1 VHDIDP
7 QFDETHRTL
16 RVVVETP
23 RGSRHKYAWNESIG
37 AFEHRATLGSGLVW
51 PYDYGFIPRTKGG
64 DGDPLDVLVLMD
76 EPAFPGCVLQ
86 VRIIGAFEVSKNGT
100 NNDRYVACLLPSK
113 EISLST
119 DGYETLEDLP
129 DPLLSQLEH
138 FLTTYSEQ
146 RGNEV
151 RVEGRIC
158 SKDAFKRMLTTA
170 ARFAAD

>member
-7 QFDETHRTL
+7 AIGEDGTL
-16 RVVVETP
+16 RAVVETP
-23 RGSRHKYAWNESIG
+23 RGSRHKYAWNEG
-37 AFEHRATLGSGLVW
+37 LHAFEHRATLGSGLVW
-51 PYDYGFIPRTKGG
+51 PYDYGFIPRTKAG

-86 VRIIGAFEVSKNGT
+86 VRIIGAFEVEKNGEG
-100 NNDRYVACLLPSK
+100 NDRYVACLLPSK

-119 DGYETLEDLP
+119 DGYETLDDLP
-129 DPLLSQLEH
+129 EQLLAQLEN

-151 RVEGRIC
+151 RVCGRIQA
-158 SKDAFKRMLTTA
+158 KKAF
-170 ARFAAD
+170 ARIKESIT

>member
-1 VHDIDP
+1 MHDIDP
-7 QFDETHRTL
+7 RLQEDGTL

-23 RGSRHKYAWNESIG
+23 RGSRHKYAWNEEMR

-86 VRIIGAFEVSKNGT
+86 VRIIGGFEVEKNGEA
-100 NNDRYVACLLPSK
+100 NDRYVACLLPSK
-113 EISLST
+113 ELSLST
-119 DGYETLEDLP
+119 DGYETLSDLP
-129 DPLLSQLEH
+129 KRMLEQLEE

-146 RGNEV
+146 RGNDV
-151 RVEGRIC
+151 RVRGRMEAKAAFGRI
-158 SKDAFKRMLTTA
+158 KDSVA
-170 ARFAAD
+170 